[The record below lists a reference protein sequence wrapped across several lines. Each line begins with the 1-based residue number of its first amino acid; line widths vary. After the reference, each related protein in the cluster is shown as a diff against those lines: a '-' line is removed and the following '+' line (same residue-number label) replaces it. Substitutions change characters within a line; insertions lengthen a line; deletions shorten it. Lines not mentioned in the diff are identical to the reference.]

1 MVEGMTI
8 SNEEL
13 KGILKSF
20 VDESLWKF
28 NNWDLII
35 NRAEKTN
42 EFENIFGTCYK
53 FYLYHVDLILKANGA
68 YVQAEPHN

>member
-1 MVEGMTI
+1 MSI

-13 KGILKSF
+13 KGILKSYM
-20 VDESLWKF
+20 DESLWGF

-35 NRAEKTN
+35 SRAEPIN
-42 EFENIFGTCYK
+42 EFIETYGICYK
-53 FYLYHVDLILKANGA
+53 FYMYHVDLILKANGA